1 MEEQE
6 VQIGYRIK
14 QISTTKFSFEEI
26 QNAENDILV
35 FDSLAININAKLDID
50 KNKSEVT
57 ILINSEFAEKESK
70 TVLIQHS
77 GKTVFEF
84 DGLERLINKENN
96 NFEIPNN
103 LLVQLY
109 GLSYSHARAL
119 LAAENSRT
127 IYKDKYFL
135 PVIDPKKF
143 IQKQ

>member
-1 MEEQE
+1 MKEKE

-14 QISTTKFSFEEI
+14 QINTTKFSFEEI
-26 QNAENDILV
+26 VNDEKDVIV
-35 FDSLAININAKLDID
+35 FDSLAININAKLEINK
-50 KNKSEVT
+50 KNSEVT
-57 ILINSEFAEKESK
+57 ILINSEFSEKKSQ
-70 TVLIQHS
+70 TVLIEHS

-84 DGLERLINKENN
+84 DDLERLINPDNN

-119 LAAENSRT
+119 LASENSRT
-127 IYKDKYFL
+127 VYKDKYFL
-135 PVIDPKKF
+135 PVIDPKRF